1 MRVRS
6 AHNREKLKITV
17 FLREKVGFQPSLH
30 GGLKVPGVRK
40 GDIFVQV
47 ILAAVTN
54 NLNHFCNLI

>member
-17 FLREKVGFQPSLH
+17 FLREKVGFLH

-47 ILAAVTN
+47 ILDAVTN